1 MTHQDTIKRSLYARI
16 TIYINMPRTKTHLGP
31 ALQFTDRFGIA
42 YL

>member
-16 TIYINMPRTKTHLGP
+16 TIYINMPRTKTHL
-31 ALQFTDRFGIA
+31 ALQFTDRFRIA